1 MIVRGV
7 RMYGKSDLRFEEF
20 DIGEMGEEELLARV
34 VTDSLC
40 MSTHKAALQGSAHRA
55 VPDGIDRHPVVI
67 GHEFCA
73 VVEKVGARAATDLRV
88 GDLFTVQP
96 KMFLNGEI
104 RGPGYSFAAYGG
116 DITHIRVPREAL
128 EGNYLLPWRGAG
140 YFHASLTEP
149 YSCIISALRSQYH
162 LADDHKAHVMG
173 PRAGGCMAV
182 LAGCGPMGIGMA
194 QCAMAMEAEARP
206 GLIVVT
212 DIDAGRV
219 ARARQL
225 LAPQNGVRVEVVDTS
240 GTEDAP
246 ALLRGLAGG
255 RGFDDV
261 MVMAPVPDVIA
272 QADAIS
278 GVDSCISFFAG
289 PTRKD
294 FYAPVNFYDVHYND
308 KHILGTSGGDVG
320 DMREAIE
327 KIASGAV
334 RAEAMVTHVGGLNAV
349 ADTTLRLPSIPGGKK
364 LIYCGVEMPLTAI
377 DDFAALGEKDP
388 LFARLAAICAAN
400 DGLWCLEAEEELL
413 RGARP
418 I

>member
-149 YSCIISALRSQYH
+149 YSCIISALRAQYH

-206 GLIVVT
+206 
-212 DIDAGRV
+212 RPH
-219 ARARQL
+219 RRH
-225 LAPQNGVRVEVVDTS
+225 RY
-240 GTEDAP
+240 
-246 ALLRGLAGG
+246 R
-255 RGFDDV
+255 
-261 MVMAPVPDVIA
+261 
-272 QADAIS
+272 
-278 GVDSCISFFAG
+278 
-289 PTRKD
+289 
-294 FYAPVNFYDVHYND
+294 
-308 KHILGTSGGDVG
+308 
-320 DMREAIE
+320 
-327 KIASGAV
+327 
-334 RAEAMVTHVGGLNAV
+334 
-349 ADTTLRLPSIPGGKK
+349 
-364 LIYCGVEMPLTAI
+364 
-377 DDFAALGEKDP
+377 
-388 LFARLAAICAAN
+388 
-400 DGLWCLEAEEELL
+400 
-413 RGARP
+413 RGARRAGAAAAGSAKRRARGGGGYLRHGGRARP
-418 I
+418 VARPCRRARL